1 MTKTAVKTKKKNEF
15 WERNKKSG
23 GYLLRKK
30 IMDAVVSICRFILLF
45 GLCFMIL
52 QPILNKISVS
62 FMTEQDLFNPIVI
75 NIPEH
80 FTTENYK
87 IASEIMNYSKALRN
101 SLITS
106 LTIATLQIA
115 MCTLVGYGFAR
126 FKFPLKKFWFGCV
139 ILVILIPPQ
148 TIASSLHLHFRF
160 FDVLGLFKLTTGDTI
175 NLRGSALPY
184 YLMSAGCMGLKNG
197 LYIYMIRQFFRNIP
211 EDMEEAADK
220 FARYDLTVMPVVD
233 GDSRLVGIITVDDAI
248 DVMREEATE
257 DMEKMAALTP
267 SEKPYPKLSVFEIY
281 KNRIP
286 WLMLM
291 MISAV
296 FTQLIIGKFEAALA
310 AQIVL
315 TTFIPMLMDTGGNSG
330 SQASVT
336 IIRSLS
342 LGEIQFRDI
351 FKVIFKE
358 LRVALMCGL
367 SLAVVNFAKLM
378 LFDKVGLMIALTVSL
393 TLLAVVLI
401 AKFVGCTLPLLVKK
415 IGLDPAV
422 MASPIITTV
431 VDAIALIIFFGLAT
445 TLLGI

>member
-211 EDMEEAADK
+211 EDMEEAA
-220 FARYDLTVMPVVD
+220 YVD
-233 GDSRLVGIITVDDAI
+233 GCGTLKTFIRIMLPEAKPILTSCFLFAFVWQWTDGFYSKMFLGSMPLVSTSLARIVDSLGAYIQRITGVKTTISIAYSNAILSTGTLMIIA
-248 DVMREEATE
+248 
-257 DMEKMAALTP
+257 P
-267 SEKPYPKLSVFEIY
+267 
-281 KNRIP
+281 
-286 WLMLM
+286 
-291 MISAV
+291 
-296 FTQLIIGKFEAALA
+296 LIILYLF
-310 AQIVL
+310 AQRAFVESISS
-315 TTFIPMLMDTGGNSG
+315 SG
-330 SQASVT
+330 
-336 IIRSLS
+336 I
-342 LGEIQFRDI
+342 
-351 FKVIFKE
+351 K
-358 LRVALMCGL
+358 M
-367 SLAVVNFAKLM
+367 
-378 LFDKVGLMIALTVSL
+378 
-393 TLLAVVLI
+393 
-401 AKFVGCTLPLLVKK
+401 
-415 IGLDPAV
+415 
-422 MASPIITTV
+422 
-431 VDAIALIIFFGLAT
+431 
-445 TLLGI
+445 